1 MNYFTKIP
9 EEVLTKILIN
19 LDYLNLNKIQLVN
32 KNLREH
38 YIKNRSHIYKKLIK
52 NYGYTLV
59 ENSTSLNFQ
68 KPNYTLSITKNIN
81 IDKDKFLEGYLSAL

>member
-32 KNLREH
+32 KNLRED

-81 IDKDKFLEGYLSAL
+81 IDKDKFLEGYLSVL